1 MSQEKE
7 ETTLKI
13 YQSLTDLHY
22 GMQRCAASKNL
33 ETLVDRYHRRSSAQ
47 RSFYTLF
54 LQTD

>member
-7 ETTLKI
+7 ETSLKI

-33 ETLVDRYHRRSSAQ
+33 ETLVDRYHRRSSTQ